1 MSNTVIYKDY
11 SAQIGFDD
19 EDRIFFGRIAGLR
32 DGVGFHA
39 DTIEGLRIAFHEAV
53 DDYIAIR
60 AAL

>member
-1 MSNTVIYKDY
+1 MSNTLRYKDY
-11 SAQIGFDD
+11 TARVEFDK
-19 EDRIFFGRIAGLR
+19 EDGIFFGQISGLR